1 MVLMLDTQ
9 KCFPKHVNQS
19 NVFAWLID
27 FYKRTATSISKLVEI
42 YQLGLGISI
51 LKMNG

>member
-1 MVLMLDTQ
+1 MVLMLDAQ
-9 KCFPKHVNQS
+9 KRFQIHVNQS

-42 YQLGLGISI
+42 YQPGLGISI
-51 LKMNG
+51 IKMNG